1 MFGKQ
6 EETGQARAQSLIQQ
20 GVTVRGD
27 IRAEG
32 DVRLEG
38 AVEGSVTTKGR
49 IIIGATGAIQADIEA
64 SEILVMGKVNGK
76 IVGRRRIELRKG
88 ARVEGDLSTQA
99 LVIEEGV
106 FFQGQSQMNVQGE
119 GKPAQRETTRPPL
132 QRAEGNRSPDKGFLS
147 SSNRTG

>member
-6 EETGQARAQSLIQQ
+6 EEAGPARSQSLIQQ
-20 GVTVRGD
+20 GVIVRGD

-38 AVEGSVTTKGR
+38 AVEGTVTTKGR
-49 IIIGATGAIQADIEA
+49 IIVGATGAIQADIEA

-76 IVGRRRIELRKG
+76 ILGRRRIELRKG
-88 ARVEGDLSTQA
+88 AKVEGDLSTQS

-119 GKPAQRETTRPPL
+119 GASAPHEKNHPL
-132 QRAEGNRSPDKGFLS
+132 LHRADGNRPADKGLLS
-147 SSNRTG
+147 SSKNTG